1 MGRHRWG
8 RDGKRGT
15 VIEREVP
22 PIVTEATWN
31 AAQTWLTANKKFSPR
46 NPKNA
51 YLLKGL
57 VRCARCG
64 YTFIGTQWKNGKKAE
79 GVHRAYLAKQD
90 DRQRLTTLFR
100 KGLID
105 ERDMEE
111 HLAEVTRK
119 EAELNA
125 EAQVLRAR
133 VADSEGTEISLHAAD
148 VLLHGM
154 HASTDQPLTLL
165 AKRHIL
171 SVFLKGILVDWEG
184 RQPIVSVHY
193 RFQVPRAPDRG
204 RNSKCA

>member
-1 MGRHRWG
+1 MGPEARPCKAPYLDSSIETDIWADIEDFICNPGEALRAIGEQIETAHG
-8 RDGKRGT
+8 ETET
-15 VIEREVP
+15 VRESSD
-22 PIVTEATWN
+22 A
-31 AAQTWLTANKKFSPR
+31 
-46 NPKNA
+46 
-51 YLLKGL
+51 
-57 VRCARCG
+57 
-64 YTFIGTQWKNGKKAE
+64 
-79 GVHRAYLAKQD
+79 VHRAYLAKQD
-90 DRQRLTTLFR
+90 DRQRLTSLFR

-133 VADSEGTEISLHAAD
+133 VAASEGTEISLHAAD

-154 HASTDQPLTLL
+154 HASTDQPLTRL

-171 SVFLKGILVDWEG
+171 SVYLKGILVDWEG